1 MNKVQNLANT
11 RHETIDRSCISRPVV
26 LSLSNQGDY
35 EVDMVLATLVEPEPQ
50 GVPSSSQISTVVGM
64 WTGTLPEAGDSEEI
78 KNTSQQ
84 GDEVYLCSRCD
95 TFYCL
100 I

>member
-1 MNKVQNLANT
+1 MYSVSLP
-11 RHETIDRSCISRPVV
+11 SCRPVV
-26 LSLSNQGDY
+26 LSLSNQEDY

-78 KNTSQQ
+78 KSTSQQ
-84 GDEVYLCSRCD
+84 GDEVDLCSRRD
-95 TFYCL
+95 TFFYCL
-100 I
+100 L